1 MARSSPA
8 GAERAAAEAEPGERV
23 RLAREAQRRWA
34 AVPLRSRLEVVRRLR
49 RRLATDAE
57 ALIATLAGRPGR
69 SPGESVAAELLPLA
83 DACRFLERSAERL
96 LAPRR
101 IGRRGRP
108 AWLFGHAA
116 EIWREPLGVVLVIA
130 PDNYPLLLPGV
141 QLLQALAAGN
151 TVLVKPAPGCS
162 APLALLLET
171 MRRDGLPSGVAQLLG
186 EDIEDARR
194 ALRAGVD
201 HVVLTG
207 SAETGRAVL
216 AELAPR
222 LTPATM
228 ELSGCDA
235 AFVLPGANLGMV
247 ADALAFGLRLNG
259 GATCIAPRRVFVTRG
274 EAAALERQLGPRLA
288 ALEPA
293 PIAERARSLLR
304 PLLAE
309 AESRGAR
316 FVPARPGLDAPRF
329 AATALF
335 DADPGSALL
344 RADVFAPI
352 LAVVAVEDMADAVR
366 LNGLCSYALGASIFG
381 PADMA
386 RALAREVDA
395 GSITINDLIVPT
407 ADPRLPFGG
416 RRASGFGVT
425 RGADGLLALTRV
437 KTVALRR
444 GSFRPHY
451 APPEPAQ
458 LEVALG
464 YLRAAHA
471 AGWRERARSLKA
483 LLGGLRGLSR
493 SSASGTRP
501 PPGSR

>member
-1 MARSSPA
+1 MARTRP
-8 GAERAAAEAEPGERV
+8 AEAADADSGARV
-23 RLAREAQRRWA
+23 RLAREAQRGWA
-34 AVPLRSRLEVVRRLR
+34 AVPLRARLEVVRRLR
-49 RRLATDAE
+49 QRLATDAE
-57 ALIATLAGRPGR
+57 ALLATLAGRAGR

-96 LAPRR
+96 LAPQRF
-101 IGRRGRP
+101 GRRGRP

-151 TVLVKPAPGCS
+151 AVLVKPAPGCS
-162 APLALLLET
+162 APLALLLDW
-171 MRRDGLPSGVAQLLG
+171 MRREGLPPGVAQLLG
-186 EDIEDARR
+186 EGVEHAQG

-222 LTPATM
+222 LTPAAM

-235 AFVLPGANLGMV
+235 VFVLPGAELGMV
-247 ADALAFGLRLNG
+247 AEALAFGLRLNG

-274 EAAALERQLGPRLA
+274 EAAALEQLLAARIA
-288 ALEPA
+288 ALEPVPVA
-293 PIAERARSLLR
+293 PRARDRLE

-309 AESRGAR
+309 AEGRGAR
-316 FVPARPGLDAPRF
+316 FVPARPSPDDPRF
-329 AATALF
+329 PATALF
-335 DADPGSALL
+335 DVDPGSALL
-344 RADVFAPI
+344 RADLFAPI
-352 LAVVAVEDMADAVR
+352 LAVVAVADMDDAVR
-366 LNGLCSYALGASIFG
+366 LNGLCPYGLGASIFG
-381 PADMA
+381 PAEAA

-425 RGADGLLALTRV
+425 RGADGLLALTRG
-437 KTVALRR
+437 KTVALRH

-451 APPEPAQ
+451 AAPDPAQ
-458 LEVALG
+458 LEAALG

-471 AGWRERARSLKA
+471 AGWRERARGLKA
-483 LLGGLRGLSR
+483 LLGGLRRLSR

-501 PPGSR
+501 PTAPR